1 MRRGSQKRTLH
12 LRVEHDLLR
21 SCCIHHLQGNPM
33 MKDGAL
39 QYDPSSFLSR
49 GAELHDT
56 NWLTDQF
63 VSLEGA
69 RPSSGRTII

>member
-1 MRRGSQKRTLH
+1 
-12 LRVEHDLLR
+12 
-21 SCCIHHLQGNPM
+21 M